1 MNKELELIIENK
13 ELELLIEKH
22 RNMWNWIAD
31 KIEEDKGT
39 NPDIDDFGDYKSL
52 YLKSQGYHRYV
63 YYDCFMCDYIIRK
76 HKIYDGKRCYWCLLK
91 WPSRCINYPCED
103 TKFDG
108 DGLGLYNRFWTTDDW
123 KEAAKCAREI
133 ANLPIN
139 DLYLEGELE

>member
-1 MNKELELIIENK
+1 MNKELESIIMNKELELI
-13 ELELLIEKH
+13 IEKH

-76 HKIYDGKRCYWCLLK
+76 HKIYDGERCYWCLLK
-91 WPSRCINYPCED
+91 WPSTCTQFPCED
-103 TKFDG
+103 TRLEG
-108 DGLGLYNRFWTTDDW
+108 DRLGLYNRFWTSYDW
-123 KEAAKCAREI
+123 QEAAKYARLI
-133 ANLPIN
+133 ANLPVN
-139 DLYLEGELE
+139 DLYLEGELK